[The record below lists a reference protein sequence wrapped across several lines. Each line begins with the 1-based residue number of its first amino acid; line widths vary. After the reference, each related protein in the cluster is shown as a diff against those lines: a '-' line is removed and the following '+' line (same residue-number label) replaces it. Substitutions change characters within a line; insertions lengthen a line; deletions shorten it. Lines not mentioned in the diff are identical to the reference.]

1 MDFKKIV
8 IIFLLVSTIGFG
20 LTWYFGGFDA
30 SKQRVKQ
37 LEEEYK
43 KLEKEKEAAE
53 AKIAIWQD
61 IYNKK
66 DAEDKKLAIEVGT
79 AKANAQ
85 RAKEDAEK
93 AKKDL
98 SRLQGGMAQTRK
110 EIEELRNNPKVLTD
124 DELLED
130 LIKNTSSTE
139 KKKVN
144 KLPENENK
152 VQDNKIQ
159 DKILHKVVGK
169 ETLYSLSKLYNVS
182 VSEIMEQN
190 KFLKNKG
197 LQVGQTL
204 TIKN

>member
-8 IIFLLVSTIGFG
+8 IIFLLLSTIGFG

-144 KLPENENK
+144 KLPEIT
-152 VQDNKIQ
+152 DNKIQ
-159 DKILHKVVGK
+159 DEKILHKVMEK
-169 ETLYSLSKLYNVS
+169 ETLYSLSKLYDVS

-197 LQVGQTL
+197 LKVGQTL
-204 TIKN
+204 TIKK

>member
-98 SRLQGGMAQTRK
+98 SRLQGGMTQTRK

-130 LIKNTSSTE
+130 LIKNTSSIE
-139 KKKVN
+139 NKKVN
-144 KLPENENK
+144 KLSEIK
-152 VQDNKIQ
+152 DNK
-159 DKILHKVVGK
+159 DKKILHKVMEK
-169 ETLYSLSKLYNVS
+169 ETLYSL
-182 VSEIMEQN
+182 
-190 KFLKNKG
+190 
-197 LQVGQTL
+197 
-204 TIKN
+204 

>member
-130 LIKNTSSTE
+130 LIKNTSSTV

-144 KLPENENK
+144 KLPEIT
-152 VQDNKIQ
+152 DNKIQ
-159 DKILHKVVGK
+159 DEKILHKVVGK

>member
-85 RAKEDAEK
+85 RAKEDAEN

-130 LIKNTSSTE
+130 LIKNTSSIE
-139 KKKVN
+139 KKKVD
-144 KLPENENK
+144 KLPETNENK
-152 VQDNKIQ
+152 VK
-159 DKILHKVVGK
+159 DKILHKVEGK

>member
-130 LIKNTSSTE
+130 LIKNTSSIE
-139 KKKVN
+139 KKKVD
-144 KLPENENK
+144 KLPETNENK
-152 VQDNKIQ
+152 VK
-159 DKILHKVVGK
+159 DKILHKVEGK

>member
-152 VQDNKIQ
+152 VQDNKVQ
-159 DKILHKVVGK
+159 DKILHKVEGK

>member
-8 IIFLLVSTIGFG
+8 IIFLLLSTIGFG

-85 RAKEDAEK
+85 RAKEDAEN

-98 SRLQGGMAQTRK
+98 SRLQGGMEKTRK

-130 LIKNTSSTE
+130 LIKNTSPIE
-139 KKKVN
+139 NKKVN
-144 KLPENENK
+144 KSSEIK
-152 VQDNKIQ
+152 DNK
-159 DKILHKVVGK
+159 DKKIIHKVMGK

-190 KFLKNKG
+190 KFLTNKG

-204 TIKN
+204 TIKNN

>member
-8 IIFLLVSTIGFG
+8 IIFLLLSTIGFG

-98 SRLQGGMAQTRK
+98 SRLQGGMTQTRK

-130 LIKNTSSTE
+130 LIKNTSSTV
-139 KKKVN
+139 KKKVD
-144 KLPENENK
+144 KLPETNENK
-152 VQDNKIQ
+152 VQDK
-159 DKILHKVVGK
+159 KILHKVVGK

-190 KFLKNKG
+190 KFLTSKG

>member
-144 KLPENENK
+144 KLPEIT
-152 VQDNKIQ
+152 DNKIQ
-159 DKILHKVVGK
+159 DTKILHKVVGK

-190 KFLKNKG
+190 KFLTSKG
-197 LQVGQTL
+197 LQVGQIL
-204 TIKN
+204 TIKK

>member
-8 IIFLLVSTIGFG
+8 IIFLLLSTIGFG

-85 RAKEDAEK
+85 RAKEDAEN

-98 SRLQGGMAQTRK
+98 SRLQGGMEKTRK

-130 LIKNTSSTE
+130 LIKNTSSIE
-139 KKKVN
+139 NKKVN
-144 KLPENENK
+144 KSSEIK
-152 VQDNKIQ
+152 DNK
-159 DKILHKVVGK
+159 DKKILHKVMGK

-190 KFLKNKG
+190 KFLTNKG

-204 TIKN
+204 TIKNN

>member
-8 IIFLLVSTIGFG
+8 IIFLLLSTIGFG

-85 RAKEDAEK
+85 RAKEDAEN

-130 LIKNTSSTE
+130 LIKNTSSTV

-144 KLPENENK
+144 KLPEIT
-152 VQDNKIQ
+152 DNKIQ
-159 DKILHKVVGK
+159 DEKILHKVVGK

>member
-98 SRLQGGMAQTRK
+98 SRLQGGMAKTRK

-130 LIKNTSSTE
+130 LIKNTSSIE

-152 VQDNKIQ
+152 VQ

>member
-85 RAKEDAEK
+85 RAKEDAEN

-130 LIKNTSSTE
+130 LIKNTSSIE
-139 KKKVN
+139 KKKVD
-144 KLPENENK
+144 KLPETNENK
-152 VQDNKIQ
+152 VK
-159 DKILHKVVGK
+159 DKILHKVEGK

-204 TIKN
+204 TIKK